1 AVPRSSVHSRTT
13 EPRGM
18 DLTPEKIRWIL
29 IYVFVLLI
37 SVALHEFGHAIMA
50 HKLGDDTPSRQGRVT
65 LNPLAHADPIGT
77 LLLPLVGSI
86 YGAATGHGGGFGWGK
101 PVQWQPHRVSRKVSM
116 STAKIL
122 VAVAGPAMNIVLA
135 VVIACIHVVLLW
147 QHVLTPESEVGRILV
162 FAVLTNFV
170 LFFFNLLPVPPLD
183 GGHVAQSFMPYRHR
197 DKFDQFARYS
207 PFIVLGFMLIPQMR
221 VVFSW
226 PAMFLTTHLYS
237 ALGMIML

>member
-1 AVPRSSVHSRTT
+1 
-13 EPRGM
+13 M
-18 DLTPEKIRWIL
+18 DLSPEQIRWI
-29 IYVFVLLI
+29 IVYVFVLLI

-77 LLLPLVGSI
+77 LLLPLIGSI
-86 YGAATGHGGGFGWGK
+86 YGAASGHGGGFGWGK
-101 PVQWQPHRVSRKVSM
+101 PVQWTPHRITRKISM

-122 VAVAGPAMNIVLA
+122 VAVAGPAMNLLLA
-135 VVIACIHVVLLW
+135 TVIAGVHAILIS
-147 QHVLTPESEVGRILV
+147 QHVLLISSEVSKILF

-197 DKFDQFARYS
+197 DKFDNFARYS
-207 PFIVLGFMLIPQMR
+207 PFIVLAFMLIPQMQ
-221 VVFSW
+221 VVFAW
-226 PAMFLTTHLYS
+226 PARQLATHLYQ
-237 ALGMIML
+237 LFGVL

>member
-1 AVPRSSVHSRTT
+1 M
-13 EPRGM
+13 E
-18 DLTPEKIRWIL
+18 LTPEKIRWIL

-77 LLLPLVGSI
+77 LLLPLVGAI

-101 PVQWQPHRVSRKVSM
+101 PVQWQPHRIGRRVSM

-122 VAVAGPAMNIVLA
+122 VAVAGPAMNVILA
-135 VVIACIHVVLLW
+135 VVIACTHALLIS
-147 QHVLTPESEVGRILV
+147 QRVLTLDSEVSQILV

-183 GGHVAQSFMPYRHR
+183 GGHVAQSFMPYRYR

-207 PFIVLGFMLIPQMR
+207 PFIVLGFMLIPQMQ

-226 PAMFLTTHLYS
+226 PATFLATHLYR
-237 ALGMIML
+237 ALGVI

>member
-1 AVPRSSVHSRTT
+1 
-13 EPRGM
+13 M
-18 DLTPEKIRWIL
+18 DLTPEKVRWIL

-37 SVALHEFGHAIMA
+37 SVALHEFGHALMA
-50 HKLGDDTPSRQGRVT
+50 DKLGDDTPRRQGRVT

-77 LLLPLVGSI
+77 LLLPLLGSL

-101 PVQWQPHRVSRKVSM
+101 PVQWTPHRINRKYSM

-122 VAVAGPAMNIVLA
+122 VAVAGPAMNLLLGT
-135 VVIACIHVVLLW
+135 VIAGIHVILLS
-147 QHVLTPESEVGRILV
+147 QHVLAWDSQIGQILS

-197 DKFDQFARYS
+197 DKFDNFMKYS

-221 VVFSW
+221 VVISW
-226 PAMFLTTHLYS
+226 PAMFCTTHLYQLFGHLFGVS
-237 ALGMIML
+237 

>member
-1 AVPRSSVHSRTT
+1 
-13 EPRGM
+13 M
-18 DLTPEKIRWIL
+18 DLTPEQIRWI
-29 IYVFVLLI
+29 IVYVFVLLI

-50 HKLGDDTPSRQGRVT
+50 HKLGDDTPNRQGRVT

-77 LLLPLVGSI
+77 LLLPLIGSI
-86 YGAATGHGGGFGWGK
+86 YGAASGHGGGFGWGK
-101 PVQWQPHRVSRKVSM
+101 PVQWTPHRITRKISM

-122 VAVAGPAMNIVLA
+122 VAVAGPAMNLLLA
-135 VVIACIHVVLLW
+135 TVIAGVHAILIS
-147 QHVLTPESEVGRILV
+147 QHVLLLSSEVSKILF

-197 DKFDQFARYS
+197 DKFDNFARYS
-207 PFIVLGFMLIPQMR
+207 PFIVLAFMLIPQMQ

-226 PAMFLTTHLYS
+226 PARQLATHLYQ
-237 ALGMIML
+237 LFGVL

>member
-1 AVPRSSVHSRTT
+1 
-13 EPRGM
+13 M
-18 DLTPEKIRWIL
+18 DFTPEKIRWIL

-65 LNPLAHADPIGT
+65 LNPLAHADPVGT
-77 LLLPLVGSI
+77 LLLPLIGSI

-101 PVQWQPHRVSRKVSM
+101 PVQWQPHRIGRRVSM

-122 VAVAGPAMNIVLA
+122 VAVAGPAMNVILA
-135 VVIACIHVVLLW
+135 TVIACTHALLLS
-147 QHVLTPESEVGRILV
+147 QHVLTLDSEVSQILA

-207 PFIVLGFMLIPQMR
+207 PFIVLGFMLIPQMQ

-226 PAMFLTTHLYS
+226 PATFLATHLYR
-237 ALGMIML
+237 ALGVI

>member
-1 AVPRSSVHSRTT
+1 
-13 EPRGM
+13 M

-50 HKLGDDTPSRQGRVT
+50 DKLGDDTPRRQGRVT

-77 LLLPLVGSI
+77 FLLPLLGSV
-86 YGAATGHGGGFGWGK
+86 YGAVTGLGGGFGWGK
-101 PVQWQPHRVSRKVSM
+101 PVQWQPHRIGRRVSM

-122 VAVAGPAMNIVLA
+122 VALAGPAMNLLLGTLIAGVHAILVWQNVLA
-135 VVIACIHVVLLW
+135 FNH
-147 QHVLTPESEVGRILV
+147 EVSWILR

-183 GGHVAQSFMPYRHR
+183 GGHVLQSFMPYRYR
-197 DKFDQFARYS
+197 DRFDNIARYS
-207 PFIVLGFMLIPQMR
+207 PFLLLGFLLIPQMT
-221 VVFSW
+221 VVFTW
-226 PAMFLTTHLYS
+226 PAFFVATNLYR
-237 ALGMIML
+237 LFGVF

>member
-1 AVPRSSVHSRTT
+1 M
-13 EPRGM
+13 E
-18 DLTPEKIRWIL
+18 LTPEKIRWIL

-77 LLLPLVGSI
+77 LLLPLVGAI

-101 PVQWQPHRVSRKVSM
+101 PVQWQPHRIGRRVSM

-122 VAVAGPAMNIVLA
+122 VAIAGPAMNVILA
-135 VVIACIHVVLLW
+135 VVIACTHALLIS
-147 QHVLTPESEVGRILV
+147 QHVLTLESEVGQILV

-170 LFFFNLLPVPPLD
+170 LFFFNMLPVPPLD
-183 GGHVAQSFMPYRHR
+183 GGHVAQSFLPYRHR

-207 PFIVLGFMLIPQMR
+207 PFIVLGFMLIPQMQ

-226 PAMFLTTHLYS
+226 PATFLATHLYR
-237 ALGMIML
+237 ALGVI